1 MTKKCPVHK
10 GKEEKMSTLDNILE
24 EINKAN
30 SIVIL
35 THENPDG
42 DAVGTALALYNALKQ
57 YGKNPDIIIPEYSKV
72 FEFLPGIDDIK
83 KESNI
88 EKYDLAIS
96 VDCATIKMLNG
107 FANYFESAKMKIVID
122 HHGTNTMYGDIN
134 FVNPVAPACAQILIT
149 ILEYFGMEITKDI
162 GSCILTG
169 IITDTGGFKYSG
181 VTAETFEFVAWLLN
195 KGVNVSKIYRQVLQ
209 VKTKANFELHRIA
222 FDRIEF
228 LEDGKIAFTYITEED
243 EKKVGAQNGDHEGI
257 VEVGRDVEGVEVSIF
272 VRQTEKGC
280 KVSLRSND
288 YVNVSDVCLMFGGG
302 GHIRAAGALIQGTV
316 EQVKEKLLYQVK
328 SYLK

>member
-1 MTKKCPVHK
+1 
-10 GKEEKMSTLDNILE
+10 MSTLDNILE

-83 KESNI
+83 KESNV

-107 FANYFESAKMKIVID
+107 FANYFESAKMKIDID

-149 ILEYFGMEITKDI
+149 ILDYIGMEITKDI

-222 FDRIEF
+222 SDRIEF

-243 EKKVGAQNGDHEGI
+243 EQKVGAQNGDHEGI

-302 GHIRAAGALIQGTV
+302 GHQKAAGALIQGSI

>member
-1 MTKKCPVHK
+1 
-10 GKEEKMSTLDNILE
+10 MSTLDNILE

-83 KESNI
+83 KESNV

-107 FANYFESAKMKIVID
+107 FANYFESAKMKIDID

-222 FDRIEF
+222 SDRIEF

-243 EKKVGAQNGDHEGI
+243 EQKVGAQNGDHEGI

-272 VRQTEKGC
+272 VRQTDKGC

-302 GHIRAAGALIQGTV
+302 GHQKAAGALIQGSI

>member
-1 MTKKCPVHK
+1 
-10 GKEEKMSTLDNILE
+10 MSTLDNILE

-83 KESNI
+83 KESNV

-107 FANYFESAKMKIVID
+107 FANYFESAKMKIDID

-222 FDRIEF
+222 SDRIEF

-243 EKKVGAQNGDHEGI
+243 EQKVGAQNGDHEGI

-272 VRQTEKGC
+272 VRQTDKGC
-280 KVSLRSND
+280 KVSLRSNE

-302 GHIRAAGALIQGTV
+302 GHQKAAGALIQGTI
-316 EQVKEKLLYQVK
+316 EQAKEKLLYQVK

>member
-1 MTKKCPVHK
+1 
-10 GKEEKMSTLDNILE
+10 MSTLDNILE

-42 DAVGTALALYNALKQ
+42 DEVGTALALYKALKQ

-83 KESNI
+83 KESNV

-107 FANYFESAKMKIVID
+107 FANYFESAKMKIDID

-149 ILEYFGMEITKDI
+149 ILDYIGMEITKDI

-222 FDRIEF
+222 SDRIEF

-243 EKKVGAQNGDHEGI
+243 EQKVGAQNGDHEGI

-272 VRQTEKGC
+272 VRQTDKGC

-302 GHIRAAGALIQGTV
+302 GHQKAAGALIQGSI

>member
-1 MTKKCPVHK
+1 
-10 GKEEKMSTLDNILE
+10 MSTLDNILE

-35 THENPDG
+35 TNENPDG

-83 KESNI
+83 KESNV

-107 FANYFESAKMKIVID
+107 FANYFESAKMKIDID

-149 ILEYFGMEITKDI
+149 ILDYIGMEITKDI

-222 FDRIEF
+222 SDRIEF

-243 EKKVGAQNGDHEGI
+243 EQKVGAQNGDHEGI

-272 VRQTEKGC
+272 VRKTDKGC

-302 GHIRAAGALIQGTV
+302 GHQKAAGALIQGSI

>member
-1 MTKKCPVHK
+1 
-10 GKEEKMSTLDNILE
+10 MSTLDNILE

-83 KESNI
+83 KESNV

-107 FANYFESAKMKIVID
+107 FANYFESAKMKIDID

-222 FDRIEF
+222 SDRIEF

-243 EKKVGAQNGDHEGI
+243 EQKVGAQNGDHEGI

-272 VRQTEKGC
+272 VRQTDKGC
-280 KVSLRSND
+280 KVSLRSNE

-302 GHIRAAGALIQGTV
+302 GHQKAAGVLIQGTI
-316 EQVKEKLLYQVK
+316 EQAKEKLLYQVK